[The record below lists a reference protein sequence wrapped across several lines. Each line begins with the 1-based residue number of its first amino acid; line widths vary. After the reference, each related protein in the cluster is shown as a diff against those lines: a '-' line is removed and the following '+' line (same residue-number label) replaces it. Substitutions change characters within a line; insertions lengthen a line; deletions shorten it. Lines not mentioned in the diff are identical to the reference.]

1 MDSTADTTAA
11 ELADFLLAY
20 QPFASLDPDA
30 VATMAA
36 AARVERFRA
45 GELIVDAFRE
55 PNSEMFVV
63 VDGQVD
69 LWNERDRIL
78 ELPNERLGAGEV
90 FGFSSML
97 TERSVGPRAVAAG
110 PATVAA
116 IPAAVVGPAL
126 TSPEGAQFLA
136 QHVSSAIARGTQH
149 PTFSLIDDLIGHEPL
164 VVEASMSA
172 YEVARQMTETG
183 RAYAVVGRGDG
194 GYGVVSDAMLR
205 RELIVDGRSAATP
218 VGDLLREPAPSV
230 RLGDSATESLITLLE
245 SDQDFLVVTDSAGR
259 LRGVVAPRDF
269 AVSPTTAG
277 GSLHEQ
283 LRRAPD
289 VEELI
294 ARGRRVLGTL
304 DHLLAGGLTPD
315 RVITIYSTM
324 IDALIRRAI
333 TLVFEDHPWLSPDA
347 FTWLSLGS
355 NGRREAV
362 PSSDADTAVAFADDL
377 PEPEHDRYRIAFAE
391 VHSVLSS
398 AGLSGDNHGATASH
412 AAFSRTGKAW
422 RAAALDWR
430 ADPGKNK
437 AAVMASLLVDGRAIY
452 GDPAPMGVAQV
463 FADLRRHP
471 GTMRLLLQES
481 LARRARRSTMLDTL
495 RGRDGSFDI
504 KRRAILPVV
513 NLARWS
519 ALSVGSS
526 ALSTVTR
533 LEDAA
538 GSAMLP
544 AARAANLVEAFL
556 VLQRL
561 RLRYQLNQRR
571 HGIRPTDQLVLDGL
585 SPIDRSLVQQAVR
598 EVAAAQRRMDNVSQY
613 VPIESWTAPE
623 SE

>member
-1 MDSTADTTAA
+1 VDTTAT

-30 VATMAA
+30 VASMAA
-36 AARVERFRA
+36 AARVERFQA
-45 GELIVDAFRE
+45 GELILDAFRD

-78 ELPNERLGAGEV
+78 ELPNERLRAGAV

-110 PATVAA
+110 PTTVAA

-126 TSPEGAQFLA
+126 TSPEGAKFLA
-136 QHVSSAIARGTQH
+136 EHVSSAIARGTQH
-149 PTFSLIDDLIGHEPL
+149 PTYSLIDDLISHQPL
-164 VVEASMSA
+164 VVEASSSA
-172 YEVARQMTETG
+172 YEVARQMTEAG
-183 RAYAVVGRGDG
+183 RGYAVVGRGEG
-194 GYGVVSDAMLR
+194 TYAVVSDAALR
-205 RELIVDGRSAATP
+205 RELIVAGRAATTP
-218 VGDLLREPAPSV
+218 VGDLLDEPAPAV
-230 RLGDSATESLITLLE
+230 HLGDSATEALILLLE
-245 SDQDFLVVTDSAGR
+245 SEQDFLVVTDAAGR
-259 LRGVVAPRDF
+259 LCGVVAPRDF

-277 GSLHEQ
+277 VSLHEQ

-289 VEELI
+289 IEELV
-294 ARGRRVLGTL
+294 ARGRRVLSTL

-315 RVITIYSTM
+315 RVISIYSTM

-333 TLVFEDHPWLSPDA
+333 TLVFEEHPGLSLDA
-347 FTWLSLGS
+347 FAWLSLGS

-377 PEPEHDRYRIAFAE
+377 PEPEHDRYRRAFGE
-391 VHSVLSS
+391 VHAVLSK
-398 AGLSGDNHGATASH
+398 AGLSGDHHGATAAH
-412 AAFSRTGKAW
+412 APFSRTSKAW
-422 RAAALDWR
+422 RAAALDWMS
-430 ADPGKNK
+430 DPGKNK
-437 AAVMASLLVDGRAIY
+437 GAVMASLLVDGRAIF
-452 GDPAPMGVAQV
+452 GDPALLGVAQV
-463 FADLRRHP
+463 FTDLRRHP

-481 LARRARRSTMLDTL
+481 LARRAKRNTMLDTL
-495 RGRDGSFDI
+495 RGRDDSFDI

-519 ALSVGSS
+519 ASSVGSS

-544 AARAANLVEAFL
+544 ATRAANLVEAFQ

-561 RLRYQLNQRR
+561 RLRYQLNQLR
-571 HGIRPTDQLVLDGL
+571 HGIRPTDLMVLDDL
-585 SPIDRSLVQQAVR
+585 SPIDRSLVQQSVR

-623 SE
+623 DG

>member
-1 MDSTADTTAA
+1 MDTTAP

-30 VATMAA
+30 VVAMATT
-36 AARVERFRA
+36 ARVERFRA
-45 GELIVDAFRE
+45 GELILDAFRE
-55 PNSEMFVV
+55 PNSEMYVV
-63 VDGQVD
+63 VTGQVD

-78 ELPNERLGAGEV
+78 ELPNERLSPGEV

-110 PATVAA
+110 PTTVAA
-116 IPAAVVGPAL
+116 IPGAVVGPAF
-126 TSPEGAQFLA
+126 TSPEGAKFLA
-136 QHVSSAIARGTQH
+136 EHVSSAIARGTQH
-149 PTFSLIDDLIGHEPL
+149 PTFSLIDDLINHQPL
-164 VVEASMSA
+164 VVEASTSA
-172 YEVARQMTETG
+172 YEAARQMTEAG
-183 RAYAVVGRGDG
+183 RAYAVVARGDG
-194 GYGVVSDAMLR
+194 SYAVVGDAALR
-205 RELIVDGRSAATP
+205 RELIVAGRAPTTP
-218 VGDLLREPAPSV
+218 VGELLIEPAPAV
-230 RLGDSATESLITLLE
+230 RLGDSATEALIVLLE
-245 SDQDFLVVTDSAGR
+245 SEQDFLVVTDAADR

-277 GSLHEQ
+277 VSLHEQ

-289 VEELI
+289 IEELVN
-294 ARGRRVLGTL
+294 RGRRVLTTL

-315 RVITIYSTM
+315 RVISIHSTM

-333 TLVFEDHPWLSPDA
+333 TLVFEDHAWLSADA

-377 PEPEHDRYRIAFAE
+377 PEPEHDRYRQAFGE
-391 VHSVLSS
+391 VHAVLSR
-398 AGLSGDNHGATASH
+398 AGLSGDHHGATAAH
-412 AAFSRTGKAW
+412 APFSRTSKAW
-422 RAAALDWR
+422 RAAALDWLGE
-430 ADPGKNK
+430 PGKNK
-437 AAVMASLLVDGRAIY
+437 GAVMASLLVDGRAIY
-452 GDPAPMGVAQV
+452 GDPGLLVATQV
-463 FADLRRHP
+463 FSDLRRHP

-481 LARRARRSTMLDTL
+481 LARRARRNTMLDTL
-495 RGRDGSFDI
+495 MGRDEAFDI

-526 ALSTVTR
+526 VLSTVAR
-533 LEDAA
+533 LEAAA

-544 AARAANLVEAFL
+544 AARAANLVEAFQ

-561 RLRYQLNQRR
+561 RLRYQLHQLRQ
-571 HGIRPTDQLVLDGL
+571 GIRPTDLLVLDDL

-598 EVAAAQRRMDNVSQY
+598 EVAAAQRRMDNVSHY
-613 VPIESWTAPE
+613 VPIESWTAAE
-623 SE
+623 EG